1 MEDKRVSEGVYRHD
15 RLEVQES
22 EPARESGVASS
33 NTLRSKFVARTWLPF
48 ALTQSAFTFG
58 SAD

>member
-1 MEDKRVSEGVYRHD
+1 MEDKRVSEVYRHD
-15 RLEVQES
+15 ELEAQES
-22 EPARESGVASS
+22 DPARESWVASS
-33 NTLRSKFVARTWLPF
+33 NPLRRDFMLRMWLPF

>member
-1 MEDKRVSEGVYRHD
+1 MKDQRVSKVYGQD
-15 RLEVQES
+15 KLEAQES
-22 EPARESGVASS
+22 ESAGEYWFASS
-33 NTLRSKFVARTWLPF
+33 LFEQAGFMAITWLPF